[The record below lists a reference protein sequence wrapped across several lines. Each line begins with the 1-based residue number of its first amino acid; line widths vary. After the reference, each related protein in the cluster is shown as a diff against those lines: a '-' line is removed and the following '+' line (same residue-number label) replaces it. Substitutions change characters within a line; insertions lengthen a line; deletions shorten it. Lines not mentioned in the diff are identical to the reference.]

1 MSERRSFLGI
11 QLPQAPEKWEP
22 KRSLGYE
29 KLTPAE
35 QWTADGFSILEQKID
50 HAIAVG
56 SAAIDLFVFI
66 TKILGAC
73 IILALALEGP
83 RILKTG
89 LEWMGFT
96 QSVSKQP

>member
-22 KRSLGYE
+22 RRSIGYE

-50 HAIAVG
+50 HAINVGTAAV
-56 SAAIDLFVFI
+56 DLFVFVA
-66 TKILGAC
+66 KVVGVC
-73 IILALALEGP
+73 IILGFVLEGP
-83 RILKTG
+83 RIVKAG
-89 LEWMGFT
+89 LQWIGFSE
-96 QSVSKQP
+96 SVSKQP

>member
-22 KRSLGYE
+22 KRSIGYE

-56 SAAIDLFVFI
+56 SAAVDLFIFI
-66 TKILGAC
+66 AKIVGIC
-73 IILALALEGP
+73 IVLALIIEGP
-83 RILKTG
+83 RILKAG
-89 LEWMGFT
+89 LQWLGVAE
-96 QSVSKQP
+96 SVSK

>member
-11 QLPQAPEKWEP
+11 QLPKAPEKWEP
-22 KRSLGYE
+22 KRSIGFE

-56 SAAIDLFVFI
+56 NAAIDLFVFI
-66 TKILGAC
+66 SKIVAIC
-73 IILALALEGP
+73 IVIGFALEGT
-83 RILKTG
+83 RIIKAG
-89 LEWMGFT
+89 LQWIGVTEQG
-96 QSVSKQP
+96 SNAK

>member
-22 KRSLGYE
+22 KRSIGYE
-29 KLTPAE
+29 KLTPTE

-50 HAIAVG
+50 HAIALG

-66 TKILGAC
+66 AKIVGIC
-73 IILALALEGP
+73 MVIGIMLEGP
-83 RILKTG
+83 RIVKAGLKLIGVSET
-89 LEWMGFT
+89 
-96 QSVSKQP
+96 VSK